1 MPGRKRKQ
9 RHSTKPEASKPEAY
23 VALGTSSSSSPSP
36 TPAKPKPPLGKVKK
50 IAVDWHGV
58 SEMKR
63 NGRDVI
69 PDSHIRALWDLE
81 GDGWHTTLLSYA
93 GWRREQEVRAKV
105 NEMHVS
111 FDEIIFV
118 KERTGS
124 MGKAAKALEKGITHI
139 IDDNGD
145 ILWESLEKGLE
156 ILPVMSKW
164 DMWFEPLKKRQMQ
177 LSQQPLKKGKE
188 NFRDQPLKKR

>member
-1 MPGRKRKQ
+1 VKQ
-9 RHSTKPEASKPEAY
+9 LP
-23 VALGTSSSSSPSP
+23 
-36 TPAKPKPPLGKVKK
+36 VKK
-50 IAVDWHGV
+50 IAVGWHGV
-58 SEMKR
+58 FEVKR

-93 GWRREQEVRAKV
+93 GWKREQQVRAKL

-124 MGKAAKALEKGITHI
+124 SGKAAKALEKGITHI

-164 DMWFEPLKKRQMQ
+164 DEHWWAPT
-177 LSQQPLKKGKE
+177 SKGIASHYDFPAAVKALIAGE
-188 NFRDQPLKKR
+188 TYVV